1 VTLKPLKKQGSL
13 MITMSDMNS
22 SESDPGVDTRRQA
35 KVRDDFVDFFTSLIR
50 RRTAWQP
57 KSCWKL
63 NVLTYRQHSHHYIIL
78 HRPHTH
84 AAV

>member
-1 VTLKPLKKQGSL
+1 

-57 KSCWKL
+57 KSC
-63 NVLTYRQHSHHYIIL
+63 
-78 HRPHTH
+78 
-84 AAV
+84 